1 MQRFSGLQWGFLF
14 LNDSKSLDFF
24 SKQIKIFGI
33 VFFVGKT
40 LSYGQLDMVPFASLE
55 PPSVN
60 GLVLRM
66 AFQRLH

>member
-1 MQRFSGLQWGFLF
+1 MPWILSGLQWGCLF
-14 LNDSKSLDFF
+14 LNDSKNLDPFG
-24 SKQIKIFGI
+24 KKIIGN
-33 VFFVGKT
+33 VFVGKT